1 MASRHASRTGRRGVA
16 SWIIVTVVGAVL
28 LAAAAV
34 AYFLIVRGDDEAKGT
49 CTSQVQLHVV
59 AAPEAAA
66 SVTAA
71 ASAFNQTAPVAR
83 SACVTAVVEAMPD
96 AQAQL
101 GLADQWQQAAGP
113 PPAIWVPQSDAA
125 LHALESTNSAMTAG
139 RDTSPIA
146 TSPVVIAVRDAD
158 AGNAA
163 SAGLSWQDLAGATGP
178 DGTVALPSGRHLVL
192 ALPDPSTNRATSYAL
207 QSVLANRSG
216 GTVDAAAV
224 AANASDLAS
233 IGAGGP
239 TVQPT
244 TTVQALNQL
253 GDDTG
258 GEFTGVPVVASDLA
272 AFTATTPGLTA
283 IAPTG
288 TPVGD
293 TVYTVPL
300 SASWVNPAMED
311 AAALFMA
318 YLRGPQGQAAFTDH
332 GLQVAGAG
340 PSGPQSGTN
349 SPGTDPPG
357 QATSGAGTSNSGG
370 VIPDAGLEV
379 AAALAT
385 AIGAGSAG

>member
-1 MASRHASRTGRRGVA
+1 
-16 SWIIVTVVGAVL
+16 
-28 LAAAAV
+28 
-34 AYFLIVRGDDEAKGT
+34 
-49 CTSQVQLHVV
+49 VV

-158 AGNAA
+158 AGSAA

-178 DGTVALPSGRHLVL
+178 DGTMALPSGRHLVL

-216 GTVDAAAV
+216 GTVD
-224 AANASDLAS
+224 
-233 IGAGGP
+233 
-239 TVQPT
+239 
-244 TTVQALNQL
+244 
-253 GDDTG
+253 
-258 GEFTGVPVVASDLA
+258 
-272 AFTATTPGLTA
+272 
-283 IAPTG
+283 
-288 TPVGD
+288 PVGVMIEYRND
-293 TVYTVPL
+293 
-300 SASWVNPAMED
+300 
-311 AAALFMA
+311 ALFTFLDDSLITNQTVMR
-318 YLRGPQGQAAFTDH
+318 LEP
-332 GLQVAGAG
+332 L
-340 PSGPQSGTN
+340 PSTLTCVS
-349 SPGTDPPG
+349 
-357 QATSGAGTSNSGG
+357 TS
-370 VIPDAGLEV
+370 
-379 AAALAT
+379 
-385 AIGAGSAG
+385 